1 VVAIAGLFVLHQ
13 DAHRLYSRLLGDG
26 WPLIAVSV
34 LSGSA
39 ALLATTLT
47 RLRARPA
54 LVRPLGA
61 LAVASIL
68 GGWGVAQY
76 PYLLGTHL
84 TIYSAAAPKPTMD
97 ALAVVTGLAVVLVL
111 PSLVWLL
118 VLTHRGQ
125 LADADS

>member
-1 VVAIAGLFVLHQ
+1 
-13 DAHRLYSRLLGDG
+13 
-26 WPLIAVSV
+26 VSG
-34 LSGSA
+34 LSGLT
-39 ALLATTLT
+39 ALLATSLT
-47 RLRARPA
+47 RLHGHPA

-84 TIYSAAAPKPTMD
+84 SIHAAAAPKPTMD
-97 ALAVVTGLAVVLVL
+97 ALAVVTGLAVVLVG

-118 VLTHRGQ
+118 VLTQSGQ
-125 LADADS
+125 LADANS